1 MTSATEPR
9 QAEPR
14 TYGNW
19 SRPSTPG
26 LIPGL
31 GMIGTAIMFSGL
43 VLMVM
48 FIMAGNWAIAIGI
61 LTITGITLL
70 LIAVKD
76 IHGRSLAGRIVVIAA
91 WKRGHAKKRTIYQS
105 GLLGISSHGE
115 HRLPGL
121 LAPMRLYES
130 HDAAHRPFAVVYSPQ
145 QHTYT
150 VVIGTSPSGEDLV
163 DADQIDLWVARWG
176 RFQADMGDEPGL
188 TSFSV
193 TVETAPA
200 TSARLRREVE
210 LNMVD
215 DAQPFSVAV
224 LKDILASYPKGSNSV
239 QAYVA
244 LTYSDM
250 QTASSRRRRRDEMIG
265 DLMTRIPHLTA
276 ALEATGA
283 GACTPLGAREL
294 CETIRI
300 AYDPA
305 VCTQFDDMHASG
317 ERGDIEWEECGP
329 VAARNN
335 WDHYMHD
342 SGISVTWE
350 MTEAPRGVVHANV
363 LTRLLAPQ
371 HDVLRKRV
379 TLLYRPI
386 SPARTPDIVET
397 DARTAD
403 FAVNSADKPSAR
415 ALRRQKAA
423 RQTANEEA
431 SGAGMVNFGM
441 LVTVTMDHER
451 NRADVM
457 ATLDNLAAS
466 ARIRIRP
473 VYGSQSSAF
482 AACLP
487 LGLNLRQHLMIP
499 AEFTDK
505 L

>member
-1 MTSATEPR
+1 MSATE
-9 QAEPR
+9 QARSEPR

-19 SRPSTPG
+19 SRPATPG
-26 LIPGL
+26 MIPGL
-31 GMIGTAIMFSGL
+31 GMVGTAIMFAGL
-43 VLMVM
+43 ILTVM
-48 FIMAGNWAIAIGI
+48 FVMAGKWHIAIGI
-61 LTITGITLL
+61 LLTVGVILL
-70 LIAVKD
+70 LIAIKD
-76 IHGRSLAGRIVVIAA
+76 IHGRSLISRIIVKAA
-91 WKRGHAKKRTIYQS
+91 WRRGHAGKRTIYQS
-105 GLLGISSHGE
+105 GLLGVSDHGE

-130 HDAAHRPFAVVYSPQ
+130 HDAAHRPFAIVHSPGQ
-145 QHTYT
+145 RTYT
-150 VVIGTSPSGEDLV
+150 IVISSSPSGEDLV
-163 DADQIDLWVARWG
+163 DNDQIDLWVARWG

-188 TSFSV
+188 VSFSV

-210 LNMVD
+210 LNMSD
-215 DAQPFSVAV
+215 DARPFSIAV
-224 LKDILASYPKGSNSV
+224 LKDILSTYPQGSNSV
-239 QAYVA
+239 QAFIA

-250 QTASSRRRRRDEMIG
+250 TSTGSRRRRREEMID
-265 DLMTRIPHLTA
+265 DLMARLPHLTTS
-276 ALEATGA
+276 LEATGA
-283 GACTPLGAREL
+283 GACVPLDAKEL

-305 VCTQFDDMHASG
+305 ICAQFDDMRALG
-317 ERGDIEWEECGP
+317 EQPSVEWEECGP
-329 VAARNN
+329 VSARNN
-335 WDHYMHD
+335 WDHYLHD

-363 LTRLLAPQ
+363 LARLLAPQ

-415 ALRRQKAA
+415 ALRRQRAA

-431 SGAGMVNFGM
+431 SGAGMVNFG
-441 LVTVTMDHER
+441 LLATITMDHER
-451 NRADVM
+451 NRADAM
-457 ATLDNLAAS
+457 AAVDNLAAS
-466 ARIRIRP
+466 ARIRMRP

>member
-1 MTSATEPR
+1 MTFREPDQ
-9 QAEPR
+9 QAPR

-19 SRPSTPG
+19 SRPTTPG
-26 LIPGL
+26 LIPSL
-31 GMIGTAIMFSGL
+31 GMIGTSIMFAGL

-48 FIMAGNWAIAIGI
+48 FIMAGRWTVAIVILATTAAIM
-61 LTITGITLL
+61 L

-76 IHGRSLAGRIVVIAA
+76 VHGRSLSNRIIVRTAWMQGRA
-91 WKRGHAKKRTIYQS
+91 RKRTIYQS
-105 GLLGISSHGE
+105 GLLGISEHGE
-115 HRLPGL
+115 RRLPGL
-121 LAPMRLYES
+121 LASTRLYEG
-130 HDAAHRPFAVVYSPQ
+130 HDAAHRPFAVIHCPA

-150 VVIGTSPSGEDLV
+150 VVLTSSPSGEDLV
-163 DADQIDLWVARWG
+163 DGEQIDLWVARWG

-188 TSFSV
+188 LSFSV

-200 TSARLRREVE
+200 TSARLRREIE
-210 LNMVD
+210 LNTVD
-215 DAQPFSVAV
+215 DAQPFAAAV
-224 LKDILASYPKGSNSV
+224 LQDILDSYPKGSNSV
-239 QAYVA
+239 QSFIA

-250 QTASSRRRRRDEMIG
+250 PATGSRRRKREEMID
-265 DLMTRIPHLTA
+265 DLMARMPHLTA
-276 ALEATGA
+276 SLEATGA
-283 GACTPLGAREL
+283 GACMPLAVREL
-294 CETIRI
+294 CEVIRI

-305 VCTQFDDMHASG
+305 ICVQFDDMHATG
-317 ERGDIEWEECGP
+317 EKPEVQWEDCGP
-329 VAARNN
+329 LAARNN
-335 WDHYMHD
+335 WDHYLHD

-350 MTEAPRGVVHANV
+350 MTEAPRGVVHANI
-363 LTRLLAPQ
+363 LARLLAPQ
-371 HDVLRKRV
+371 HDVLRKRI

-386 SPARTPDIVET
+386 SPARTADIVET

-423 RQTANEEA
+423 RQTASEEA

-441 LVTVTMDHER
+441 LVTVTMDHEHS
-451 NRADVM
+451 RADVM
-457 ATLDNLAAS
+457 ATVDNLAAS
-466 ARIRIRP
+466 ARIRLRP

-487 LGLNLRQHLMIP
+487 VGLNLRQHLMIP